1 MDRPSPYMLIRETQ
15 HVIDENSIQKE
26 LERLYMVHINNGDD
40 DIRNVSFYLVFLLLN
55 YQFNI

>member
-1 MDRPSPYMLIRETQ
+1 MDRPSPYMLIRETK

-40 DIRNVSFYLVFLLLN
+40 DIRNVSFYLGFVC
-55 YQFNI
+55 